1 LRDKATKYLIII
13 HFSNK
18 SWARSEALQP
28 FESRTRLKDMS
39 ETWKKPNP
47 SDNAV
52 VLPQTEAR
60 QGKTGL
66 GVRYVLVI
74 SLIAAIVVLGLVYI
88 FVGF

>member
-1 LRDKATKYLIII
+1 M
-13 HFSNK
+13 
-18 SWARSEALQP
+18 QP

-47 SDNAV
+47 SDDGV

-60 QGKTGL
+60 QGATGL

-74 SLIAAIVVLGLVYI
+74 SLIAAIVILGLVYV